1 MAKRW
6 ALTQHV
12 CGACYGRI
20 LARPCGDEIE
30 FCCANCGRE
39 QVGEDETCICACGR
53 LDAECRLNTDRS
65 PEWPGEVVAVA
76 LAG

>member
-1 MAKRW
+1 M
-6 ALTQHV
+6 
-12 CGACYGRI
+12 
-20 LARPCGDEIE
+20 E
-30 FCCANCGRE
+30 FVCANCGHE

-53 LDAECRLNTDRS
+53 PDAECRLNTDRS